1 LHKLFKLK
9 TNNQFESKYS
19 REIHSFLENALYED
33 FGAEDHTSKS
43 YFNNKSHNSFKLI
56 TKSNCVISG
65 IRLSEILIS
74 KFRSNLS
81 IKNFYQDG
89 DHVKKGKTIM
99 EIRGPS
105 YSILSIERLMLNIM
119 QRMSGI
125 STLTSNLSKL
135 ISHTKCKILDTRKT
149 TPGFRYP
156 EKWAVLIGGGL
167 NHRMGLFD
175 AILIKDNHID
185 SSDTIEKAILSVEGY
200 LKKNN
205 FKIPVYIEVRN
216 KEELNEVLKHTWIDR
231 IILDNMSIH
240 DTRESVSYANGS
252 FLIES
257 SGNITK
263 KNIKD
268 YAETGVDFVSMGS
281 ITHSASIIDMSL
293 VKI

>member
-1 LHKLFKLK
+1 MK
-9 TNNQFESKYS
+9 TTDQFESKYS
-19 REIHSFLENALYED
+19 KEIFTFLKNVLEED
-33 FGAEDHTSKS
+33 FGVEDHTSKS
-43 YFNNKSHNSFKLI
+43 YFDNKNDNSFKLI

-65 IRLSEILIS
+65 IRLSEILIE
-74 KFRSNLS
+74 KFRSDLS
-81 IKNFYQDG
+81 INKFFHDG
-89 DHVKKGKTIM
+89 DQVKKGETIM
-99 EIRGPS
+99 EIKGPT
-105 YSILSIERLMLNIM
+105 YSVLSIERLILNIM

-156 EKWAVLIGGGL
+156 EKWAVLVGGGV

-185 SSDTIEKAILSVEGY
+185 SSGTIEKAIISTKNY
-200 LKKNN
+200 LDKNN
-205 FKIPVYIEVRN
+205 LKIPVYIEVRDR
-216 KEELNEVLKHTWIDR
+216 EELNEVIKHKWINR
-231 IILDNMSIH
+231 IILDNMSIIETK
-240 DTRESVSYANGS
+240 DSVSFINGR

-257 SGNITK
+257 SGNINER
-263 KNIKD
+263 NIID

-293 VKI
+293 IQV